1 MIVFLLPGGWSC
13 SSSAPGE
20 PLNDLDRMETARI
33 RLGGH
38 VFEVWLARTR
48 EEVEH
53 GLMQT
58 PESRLAPISGGPGE
72 PEIHR
77 GMLFVFSDERPLSF
91 WMYNTIIP
99 LDIAYLNSEGV
110 IVRTHTMAPLET
122 RSYPS
127 VEPARMA
134 LEVRAGLFERLGIT
148 AGDRAEIPEGIL
160 KAAP

>member
-1 MIVFLLPGGWSC
+1 MAFLLPGGWSC
-13 SSSAPGE
+13 SPSASSG

-38 VFEVWLARTR
+38 LFEVWLARTR

-58 PESRLAPISGGPGE
+58 PESRLAPIPGGPGE

-91 WMYNTIIP
+91 WMYNTITP

-110 IVRTHTMAPLET
+110 IVKTHTMAALET
-122 RSYPS
+122 RTYPS

-134 LEVRAGLFERLGIT
+134 LEVRAGLFERLGI
-148 AGDRAEIPEGIL
+148 AEGDRAEIPESVF
-160 KAAP
+160 KTAP